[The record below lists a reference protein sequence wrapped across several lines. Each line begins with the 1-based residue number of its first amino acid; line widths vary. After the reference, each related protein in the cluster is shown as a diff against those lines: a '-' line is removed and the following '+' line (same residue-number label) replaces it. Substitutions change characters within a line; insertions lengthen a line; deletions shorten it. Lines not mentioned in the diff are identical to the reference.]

1 MMWLYVGLGV
11 SICLWITLGMHVFSE
26 IKTTYQ
32 EKGTFSNKLLYSWY
46 AMWAFHHIPVV
57 LASWFGVWLIP
68 VDRTLGQIGGL
79 ILFLVGVALLP
90 AGMIELR
97 SLRRSTG
104 QDISKLITTGIYRW
118 SRNPQ
123 FVGWFLMLL
132 GVSIAGR
139 SGCALALTFAFMV
152 VLHLYT
158 VRLAE
163 PYLENVYGEEYRRY
177 LLSTS
182 RYIGIP
188 KERGSSADRTTGD
201 R

>member
-1 MMWLYVGLGV
+1 MWLYIGLGV
-11 SICLWITLGMHVFSE
+11 SIGLWIALGRYVFPE
-26 IKTTYQ
+26 IKTTY
-32 EKGTFSNKLLYSWY
+32 EAKGTFSDKLLYSWY

-57 LASWFGVWLIP
+57 LASWFAVWLIP
-68 VDRTLGQIGGL
+68 VDRTLAQIGGL
-79 ILFLVGVALLP
+79 VLFVVGLVLLP
-90 AGMIELR
+90 LGMIEFR
-97 SLRRSTG
+97 SLRRSPG
-104 QDISKLITTGIYRW
+104 QDISKLTTTGIYRW

-123 FVGWFLMLL
+123 FVGWSLMLL

-139 SGCALALTFAFMV
+139 SAFALALTFVFMV

-163 PYLENVYGEEYRRY
+163 PYLENVYGDEYRRY
-177 LLSTS
+177 LSNAP

-188 KERGSSADRTTGD
+188 KEPGRSPDRAIGG